1 MIKVY
6 LCVGFS
12 ILFSLFYVFS
22 SLFYQSEDSKGEVPT
37 ITNEAV
43 NLLSV
48 KEEILKAKIVKIV
61 QCGFYVI
68 FSSNRLIVQCKSHII

>member
-22 SLFYQSEDSKGEVPT
+22 SLFYQREDSKGEVPT

-61 QCGFYVI
+61 PIWVF
-68 FSSNRLIVQCKSHII
+68 CKFFV

>member
-22 SLFYQSEDSKGEVPT
+22 SLFYQSEDSKVGVPT

-61 QCGFYVI
+61 PMWVF
-68 FSSNRLIVQCKSHII
+68 CKFFV

>member
-61 QCGFYVI
+61 PMWVF
-68 FSSNRLIVQCKSHII
+68 CKFFVY

>member
-22 SLFYQSEDSKGEVPT
+22 SLFYQSEDSKGEVPK

-43 NLLSV
+43 NLLNV

-61 QCGFYVI
+61 SMWVF
-68 FSSNRLIVQCKSHII
+68 CKFFV

>member
-22 SLFYQSEDSKGEVPT
+22 FLLYQSEEIKGKVSMITKIAAFLFSLVGVRNAACYGVFNVRT
-37 ITNEAV
+37 IPYQPFIY
-43 NLLSV
+43 
-48 KEEILKAKIVKIV
+48 K
-61 QCGFYVI
+61 GFDWYGI
-68 FSSNRLIVQCKSHII
+68 FR